1 MKVALVIDDRISR
14 PGGIQE
20 YVLGLYDYLKKHG
33 HAPSIFTTGRYSK
46 KAKEGRKIIGIG
58 KPFEFFGNDA
68 QKAIPL
74 IFGQNERI
82 KRILDKEKPDVL
94 HIQGFPGPLS
104 LALLRHSQSINVM
117 TYHVASESVLSDIL
131 GKTFVVIW
139 KKIDENLDGKIAISK
154 VAALDAQKFIPGV
167 YTLVPIGIDLNHFKP
182 TAPQISKLKDGKIN
196 ILFVG
201 RLDKRKGI
209 EYLLKAYQRLNQS
222 LVNIR
227 LIIIG
232 DGPEKRRA
240 KDYVRKEKLK
250 NVVFAGAVSRLDLS
264 SWYATADIFCS
275 PATHGESFGV
285 VLLEAMATGLPV
297 VAFDNPGYRSIFP
310 DFARGFLVPN
320 KNISALTQTLL
331 ILATNPCL
339 RRELG
344 QKNRQ
349 YVKGFSWEKVGG
361 EILKFYQKLFRR
373 FPTRD

>member
-33 HAPSIFTTGRYSK
+33 HAPVIFTTGRYSK

-117 TYHVASESVLSDIL
+117 TYHVVNESALSEVLS
-131 GKTFVVIW
+131 KTFVALW
-139 KKIDENLDGKIAISK
+139 KKIDENLQGKIAISE
-154 VAALDAQKFIPGV
+154 VAVDSAQKFIPGP
-167 YTLVPIGIDLNHFKP
+167 YKIIPIGIDFDRFKP
-182 TAPQISKLKDGKIN
+182 TTSRINKFEDGKTN

-209 EYLLKAYQRLNQS
+209 EYLLKAYQILS
-222 LVNIR
+222 ELLPNIR
-227 LIIIG
+227 LIIVG
-232 DGPEKRRA
+232 DGPEKQKA
-240 KDYVRKEKLK
+240 KNYVRKEKLK
-250 NVVFAGAVSRLDLS
+250 NVVFAGSVSRKDLP

-285 VLLEAMATGLPV
+285 VLLEAMVAGLPI
-297 VAFDNPGYRSIFP
+297 VAFDNPGYRSLLGKHSQ
-310 DFARGFLVPN
+310 GFLVFN
-320 KNISALTQTLL
+320 KSISALAQALL
-331 ILATNPCL
+331 ILATNRDL
-339 RRELG
+339 RQKLG
-344 QKNRQ
+344 RQNRSYASQ
-349 YVKGFSWEKVGG
+349 FSWERVGRK
-361 EILKFYQKLFRR
+361 ILKFYKSVRSR
-373 FPTRD
+373 